1 MTTGTKAPSYAETVN
16 ALEEGLQGLE
26 ATLARLSEEDWGRPT
41 LLSPANADTPPWTIL
56 ELAAHMDVFMG
67 IALGLMAEPQD
78 APPTLDAA
86 SFCIASSDG
95 SQGSLLYQYMA
106 DHAKGQT
113 PGTMLE
119 AVQGT
124 FKQSLEL
131 ARANAPHTVGP
142 AFYGLIRLD
151 EFLITRVAE
160 AVIHGLDLTDAL
172 GQPPLPMPRSVPIA
186 AALLDEVVARTRVAG
201 RPADLVD
208 DDLAFIRAASGRGK
222 HPDPRFPVVR

>member
-1 MTTGTKAPSYAETVN
+1 MTTQTRSRSYDEIVD
-16 ALEEGLQGLE
+16 ALEEALEALE
-26 ATLARLSEEDWGRPT
+26 ATLAVLSHDDWARPT
-41 LLSPANADTPPWTIL
+41 LLRPATPDTPPWTIL

-67 IALGLMAEPQD
+67 IALGLVAEPQD
-78 APPTLDAA
+78 GPAGIDAA

-95 SQGSLLYQYMA
+95 SQGPVLYAYMA

-124 FKQSLEL
+124 FKRSLDA
-131 ARANAPHTVGP
+131 ARATPPDTVGP

-151 EFLITRVAE
+151 EFLTTRVAE
-160 AVIHGLDLTDAL
+160 AVIHGLDLTDSL
-172 GQPPLPMPRSVPIA
+172 GRPPLPMPRAVPIA

-208 DDLAFIRAASGRGK
+208 DDLAFIRAASGRGQ

>member
-1 MTTGTKAPSYAETVN
+1 MTVGTQEHSYTEIVDALAE
-16 ALEEGLQGLE
+16 ALEALE
-26 ATLARLSEEDWGRPT
+26 ATLATLPEDDWTRPT
-41 LLSPANADTPPWTIL
+41 RLQPATPDTPQWTVL

-78 APPTLDAA
+78 APPGLDAA

-95 SQGSLLYQYMA
+95 SQAPVLYRYMA

-119 AVQGT
+119 AVHGT
-124 FKQSLEL
+124 FKQALES
-131 ARANAPHTVGP
+131 ARASAPDTVGP

-151 EFLITRVAE
+151 EFLVTRVGE

-172 GQPPLPMPRSVPIA
+172 GRAPLAMPAAVPIA
-186 AALLDEVVARTRVAG
+186 AALLDEVLARTKVAG
-201 RPADLVD
+201 RPGDLAG
-208 DDLAFIRAASGRGK
+208 DDLAFIRAASGRGA
-222 HPDPRFPVVR
+222 HPDPRLPVVH